1 MPWQTAKKSP
11 AYNKAAWRRAR
22 NNAMKRAN
30 WRCEIRVP
38 GICIGAATQ
47 VDHADQLAN
56 DPNHENLRAAC
67 APCHK
72 HVTALQGNAAR
83 NRAPADP
90 APLQRTAW

>member
-1 MPWQTAKKSP
+1 MPWETAKKNP

-22 NNAMKRAN
+22 NTAMQRAN
-30 WRCEIRVP
+30 WRCEIRIP

-47 VDHADQLAN
+47 VDHIDQLAN
-56 DPNHENLRAAC
+56 DPNHTKLRAAC

-83 NRAPADP
+83 GRGPADP
-90 APLQRTAW
+90 APLDRTAW